1 MATTNKEK
9 IFDVV
14 VCRETVVKV
23 IANNQKEAKAIAE
36 DVIPTEE
43 FAKTHNISKK
53 TSSGMTC
60 SQEAID
66 ELRRNGKN
74 VYTRTF
80 QSKVAAIRSIFIT
93 SGFNM
98 QNLVVAKACSE
109 EAFVIRIF
117 EPVEFNRLQQA
128 LDKIGGEAIITEGMD
143 THFRKKRFL
152 RITIKFNK

>member
-14 VCRETVVKV
+14 VFRETVVKV

-43 FAKTHNISKK
+43 FAKARNISKK
-53 TSSGMTC
+53 TGSGMAC
-60 SQEAID
+60 SQEIID
-66 ELRRNGKN
+66 DQRRNGRN

-80 QSKVAAIRSIFIT
+80 QSKVAEIRSVFIA

-98 QNLVVAKACSE
+98 QNLIVAKASSE
-109 EAFVIRIF
+109 EAYIVRIF

-143 THFRKKRFL
+143 AHFRKKRFL
-152 RITIKFNK
+152 RITIKFKK

>member
-1 MATTNKEK
+1 MAITNKEK

-23 IANNQKEAKAIAE
+23 IANNQKEARAIAE

-43 FAKTHNISKK
+43 FAQARNISKK
-53 TSSGMTC
+53 TGSGMAC
-60 SQEAID
+60 SQETID
-66 ELRRNGKN
+66 EQRRNGKN
-74 VYTRTF
+74 IYTRTF
-80 QSKVAAIRSIFIT
+80 QSKVATIRSILIA

-109 EAFVIRIF
+109 EAFIVRIF

-128 LDKIGGEAIITEGMD
+128 LDKIGGSAIITEGMD
-143 THFRKKRFL
+143 VHFRKKRFL
-152 RITIKFNK
+152 RITIKFN